1 VNPVRHAEIVAN
13 AMSSWDNIT
22 IQGDPHECAP
32 DAEGKRHAADYRC
45 SNYGEDDYGEGCAVA
60 GRRMAQ
66 VELETLE
73 WTPTLLDHCWEHGIE
88 GPGMQFLDKAKFV
101 VSYR

>member
-45 SNYGEDDYGEGCAVA
+45 SNYGEDDYGEGWAVA

-73 WTPTLLDHCWEHGIE
+73 WTPTLLDHYWEHGIE
-88 GPGMQFLDKAKFV
+88 GPGMQFLDKAKSV